1 MKTIEEIRTQ
11 KEGQTID
18 CKSAQI
24 DPKALAVPIVAM
36 ANADGGT
43 LAIGISDK
51 TRKIEGVD
59 QYTEKLN
66 ELLRVPFDFC
76 NPSVQVTCSYM
87 PCTDKDGKENHILL
101 MEIPASM
108 YLHTNQADEAFVR
121 VGDKSRK
128 LTFEERVQLMY
139 DKGERFYEDTA
150 VYGATV
156 DDIDMNAVAE
166 YAKMVGYGKS
176 PMEYLR
182 ENNGFVTTNKQD
194 EEVVSTACIL
204 LFGKYPQKFF
214 PRARTRFIRYEGVD
228 EKVGAEMNVIKDV
241 TFEGTILHQVE
252 KTIEFIET
260 QVREHTFLGQ
270 HGQFVTLRDYPKFVI
285 QEMTVNSVCHR
296 AYSIKGTEIQI
307 KMFDDRLVFESP
319 GKLPGMVKPDN
330 IRYTHFSRNPKIA
343 AFLKA
348 YHYVKE
354 FGEGLDR
361 ICREQEANGA
371 KTPSFR
377 TDEFILKITVPKVT
391 EKVAEKVTVNDEKV
405 AEKVIETEQETEQK
419 QAERLTENRPGLIEK
434 HQKLI
439 EKLIEKAARQGDKLT
454 GNRISILRL
463 VMDDPY
469 ISKADLSKLVGISVA
484 AISANIEVMRGK
496 YLRRVG
502 PDKGGFWEIIE
513 E

>member
-1 MKTIEEIRTQ
+1 MMTIEEIRTG
-11 KEGQTID
+11 KEGQTFD
-18 CKSAQI
+18 LKSILI
-24 DPKALAVPIVAM
+24 DPKALAIPIVAM
-36 ANADGGT
+36 ANADGGL

-51 TRKIEGVD
+51 TRRIEGIN

-76 NPSVQVTCSYM
+76 IPSIPVKCSYM
-87 PCTDKDGKENHILL
+87 DCTDQHGNENRILL
-101 MEIPASM
+101 MDIPASM
-108 YLHTNQADEAFVR
+108 FLHTNQADEAYIR

-128 LTFEERVQLMY
+128 LTFEERLQLMY
-139 DKGERFYEDTA
+139 DKGERSYEDTA

-156 DDIDMNAVAE
+156 DDIDMDAVAD
-166 YAKMVGYGKS
+166 YAKLLGYGKS

-182 ENNGFVTTNKQD
+182 ENNNFVTTNNKG
-194 EEVVSTACIL
+194 EEDVSVACIL
-204 LFGKYPQKFF
+204 LFGKNPQKFF
-214 PRARTRFIRYEGVD
+214 PRGRTRFIRYEGID

-241 TFEGTILHQVE
+241 TFEGTILNQVK
-252 KTIEFIET
+252 KTIEYLET

-270 HGQFVTLRDYPKFVI
+270 HGQFITRRDYPEFVI
-285 QEMTVNSVCHR
+285 QEMTVNACCHR
-296 AYSIKGTEIQI
+296 AYNIKGTEIQI

-319 GKLPGMVKPDN
+319 GRLPGMVKPAN
-330 IRYTHFSRNPKIA
+330 IRTTHFSRNPKIA

-371 KTPSFR
+371 KAPSFR

-391 EKVAEKVTVNDEKV
+391 ETSQKTNRNQS
-405 AEKVIETEQETEQK
+405 TELPDNSHG
-419 QAERLTENRPGLIEK
+419 LTEKLPENGGRLPEKLPDSRPGLIV
-434 HQKLI
+434 
-439 EKLIEKAARQGDKLT
+439 KLIEKAKLNGDKLT
-454 GNRISILRL
+454 ENRITMLRL
-463 VMDDPY
+463 MIENPY
-469 ISKADLSKLVGISVA
+469 ISKSEIATVLGISYTAVG
-484 AISANIEVMRGK
+484 SNINFLRGK

-513 E
+513 